1 MGRRYNTSSHSR
13 TPHLRF
19 HGGKLS
25 SSELKTYGTNS
36 HRTNINQVINIPKYN
51 CNCME
56 DNQYMSSEG
65 TKIHHYV
72 CLTFIIS
79 ACTTNNLQ
87 TSGNRMMILLAGSI
101 NLYLHF
107 LDSFQGPGDTSCM

>member
-1 MGRRYNTSSHSR
+1 
-13 TPHLRF
+13 
-19 HGGKLS
+19 
-25 SSELKTYGTNS
+25 
-36 HRTNINQVINIPKYN
+36 
-51 CNCME
+51 ME

-107 LDSFQGPGDTSCM
+107 LDSFQGPGGIHHACD